1 MSTGIRDSVTKRQ
14 DNKLKRPQ
22 AQQLRAPLE
31 GREREY
37 GKLKGEKR
45 KSELKGKYK
54 EKQATDAK

>member
-1 MSTGIRDSVTKRQ
+1 
-14 DNKLKRPQ
+14 LE
-22 AQQLRAPLE
+22 E

-37 GKLKGEKR
+37 GKLKGERR